1 VPWLGRRRGGEK
13 QRGGRHSSDFGG
25 GKKEVASTA
34 LPCLGE
40 KGGLAGEA
48 HVGAELEATAWSATL
63 TRMRWS
69 WAVAGRLTRRAGR
82 ESKGVRWGAVAMQA
96 DLIRKVGS
104 VARPARNEQGHFL
117 YLFKNLQLIQI

>member
-1 VPWLGRRRGGEK
+1 VASVEE
-13 QRGGRHSSDFGG
+13 
-25 GKKEVASTA
+25 KKEVASTA

-40 KGGLAGEA
+40 KGRLASEA